1 MKLLLSIFAITS
13 LVLSL
18 INGIYA
24 QEQQDQHQ
32 QQTPSGLLQCG
43 AWMKEMNPFVPMDFY
58 IMTCYYAFESEGKY
72 PNLMTEEDILK
83 IKEKVN
89 KIVNMSKIMN
99 Y

>member
-1 MKLLLSIFAITS
+1 MKQFLSIFAITS

-32 QQTPSGLLQCG
+32 QQTSSGLLQCG

-83 IKEKVN
+83 IQEKIN
-89 KIVNMSKIMN
+89 KLVNMSEIMN